1 MIISTLKDIKNEGV
15 NVCFIQGNRQVSNK
29 NVKSKTASIS
39 KYGILVPLMYVTGTK
54 AVEDGC
60 SLMTSD
66 GKPISSE
73 EADKYIVIVDGQHRY
88 SAAIEKSVSDEEIY
102 LFENYANAST
112 KELLAEANVEVEK
125 WKGGDYI
132 AGATLA
138 KPEDELLQFANSLS
152 LRGFPISTISLILC
166 WDKHR
171 FTSKKLSKLMKG
183 ETVNIE
189 YDIERA
195 TAFLN
200 GMSKFSDVFV
210 AKNYAIN
217 TAIDLS
223 SKWGYSPV
231 CKASSKIPEATVQ
244 RIESTTGEENVKS
257 FLKDAINKELGN

>member
-1 MIISTLKDIKNEGV
+1 MIISKLKDIKNEGV

-29 NVKSKTASIS
+29 NVKSKTTSI
-39 KYGILVPLMYVTGTK
+39 KEYGILVPLMYVKGTK

-60 SLMTSD
+60 SLMTSKGD
-66 GKPISSE
+66 AIPSE

-88 SAAIEKSVSDEEIY
+88 TAAIENGVSDEEIY
-102 LFENYANAST
+102 LFESYAKAST
-112 KELLAEANVEVEK
+112 KELLAEANVEVER
-125 WKGGDYI
+125 WKGEDYI

-166 WDKHR
+166 WDKHK

-189 YDIERA
+189 YKLERA
-195 TAFLN
+195 NAFLDA
-200 GMSKFSDVFV
+200 MSNFTDKFV

-217 TAIDLS
+217 VVIDLS
-223 SKWGYSPV
+223 SEMGYKPV
-231 CKASSKIPEATVQ
+231 CEALYKISRATIQ
-244 RIESTTGEENVKS
+244 RIEGMTGEENVKN
-257 FLKDAINKELGN
+257 FLKDAINNELGN

>member
-39 KYGILVPLMYVTGTK
+39 KYGILVPLMYVKGTK

-88 SAAIEKSVSDEEIY
+88 SAAIENGVSDEEIY
-102 LFENYANAST
+102 LFESYATATT

-125 WKGGDYI
+125 WKGEDYI

-138 KPEDELLQFANSLS
+138 KPENELLQFANSLS

-166 WDKHR
+166 WDKHK

-183 ETVNIE
+183 EAVDIE
-189 YDIERA
+189 YKAERA
-195 TAFLN
+195 N
-200 GMSKFSDVFV
+200 KFTDKFI

-217 TAIDLS
+217 VVIDLS
-223 SKWGYSPV
+223 SEMGYKPV
-231 CKASSKIPEATVQ
+231 CEALSKISETTIQ
-244 RIESTTGEENVKS
+244 RIEGMTGEENVKS

>member
-1 MIISTLKDIKNEGV
+1 MIISKLKDIKNEGV

-29 NVKSKTASIS
+29 NVKSKTTSI
-39 KYGILVPLMYVTGTK
+39 KEYGILVPLMYVKGTK

-60 SLMTSD
+60 SLMTSK
-66 GKPISSE
+66 GEAIPSE

-88 SAAIEKSVSDEEIY
+88 TAAIENGVSDEEIY
-102 LFENYANAST
+102 LFESYAKAST

-125 WKGGDYI
+125 WKGEDYI

-138 KPEDELLQFANSLS
+138 KPENELLQFANSLS

-166 WDKHR
+166 WDKHK

-189 YDIERA
+189 YKLERA
-195 TAFLN
+195 NAFLDA
-200 GMSKFSDVFV
+200 MSNFTDKFV

-217 TAIDLS
+217 VVIDLS
-223 SKWGYSPV
+223 SEMGYKPV
-231 CKASSKIPEATVQ
+231 CEALSKISRATIQ
-244 RIESTTGEENVKS
+244 RIEGMTGEENVKN

>member
-29 NVKSKTASIS
+29 NVKSKTTSID
-39 KYGILVPLMYVTGTK
+39 KYGILVPLMYVKGTK
-54 AVEDGC
+54 AVKDGC

-66 GKPISSE
+66 GKPIPSE

-102 LFENYANAST
+102 LFESYAKAST

-125 WKGGDYI
+125 WKGEDYI

-138 KPEDELLQFANSLS
+138 KPENELLQFANSLS

-166 WDKHR
+166 WDKHK

-189 YDIERA
+189 YNFERA
-195 TAFLN
+195 RTFLDA
-200 GMSKFSDVFV
+200 MSNFTDKFV

-217 TAIDLS
+217 VVIDLS
-223 SKWGYSPV
+223 SEMGYKPV
-231 CKASSKIPEATVQ
+231 CEALSKISETTIQ
-244 RIESTTGEENVKS
+244 RIEGITGEENVKS